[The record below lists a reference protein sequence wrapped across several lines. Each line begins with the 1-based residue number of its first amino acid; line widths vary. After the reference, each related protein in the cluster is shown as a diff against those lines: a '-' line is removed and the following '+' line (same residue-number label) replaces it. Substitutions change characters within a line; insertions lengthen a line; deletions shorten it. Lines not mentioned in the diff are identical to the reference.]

1 MIQSTKAFDQPLL
14 ISQFINPSNEVI
26 EDNPDEVFTLII
38 ERYTETPNDNDES
51 SEEEDQ
57 EDIIPVLYSDA
68 LKALETL
75 TLYEQQQED
84 GQNEVIRKI
93 QSISATMRQ
102 RRLKR
107 VKQVT
112 LDGSTFGFIRA
123 RQ

>member
-26 EDNPDEVFTLII
+26 EDNPDEVFTSII

-51 SEEEDQ
+51 SEEEYQ